1 MVEAVHQGEAVAG
14 CHQAGGRSPP
24 EGEGA
29 GEGDGD
35 EEEVGELH
43 ERAREAKWTGNCTLW
58 LF

>member
-1 MVEAVHQGEAVAG
+1 MEVVHQGEAAAW
-14 CHQAGGRSPP
+14 CHQAGGRPSL
-24 EGEGA
+24 EGKGA

-43 ERAREAKWTGNCTLW
+43 ERAREAEWTGNCTLW

>member
-1 MVEAVHQGEAVAG
+1 MEVVHQGEASAW
-14 CHQAGGRSPP
+14 CHQAGGRPSF

-43 ERAREAKWTGNCTLW
+43 ERAREAKWTGLYI
-58 LF
+58 